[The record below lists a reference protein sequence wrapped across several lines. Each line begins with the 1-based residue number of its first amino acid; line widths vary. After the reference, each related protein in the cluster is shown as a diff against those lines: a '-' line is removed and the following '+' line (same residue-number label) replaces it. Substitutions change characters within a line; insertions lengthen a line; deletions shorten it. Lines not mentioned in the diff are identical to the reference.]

1 MSVRENHM
9 NKNNTVVF
17 DETNTGDNV
26 YVSLIIGERRYS
38 GGGNTNALATC
49 ERSLGCYILLSV
61 PDSLPPFVF
70 SFLKLR
76 NLINVIVLWPQ
87 WNK

>member
-1 MSVRENHM
+1 MSVRENRM
-9 NKNNTVVF
+9 NKNNTAVF
-17 DETNTGDNV
+17 DETNTGDSV

-38 GGGNTNALATC
+38 GGGNINALATR

-61 PDSLPPFVF
+61 LDSLPPFVF

-76 NLINVIVLWPQ
+76 NLINMIVLWPQ

>member
-1 MSVRENHM
+1 M

-26 YVSLIIGERRYS
+26 YVSLIIGERRDS
-38 GGGNTNALATC
+38 GGGNINALATR

-61 PDSLPPFVF
+61 LDSLPPFVF

-76 NLINVIVLWPQ
+76 NLINMIVLWPQ